1 MPGWRRRGGAERGA
15 RRLTAP
21 AGGAAARGAS
31 PRGGDAARRFVFTP
45 AGTVRAPWR
54 LALYLLALAAGGA
67 VAGAFVQPALYAVA
81 HAFVLRP
88 SVSAWVTLAA
98 AAIAHLVCLRL
109 VERRP
114 WAAVRLGRCALR
126 PRPVALGWA
135 LGMLAVGVPTALL
148 LVAGAFRVTP
158 AGAGSSL
165 AGAASLL
172 GVLAPAALFEELL
185 VRGYPFLVLRES
197 VGPLPALLLTSL
209 VFGLLHLQN
218 PGATVGSTAA
228 VTLAGIFLG
237 GVLLAT
243 GSLWAAFSAHLAWNW
258 TLAALFHA
266 VVSGLPFAAP
276 DYRVV
281 DAGPDWLT
289 GGGWGPEGGAGA
301 VAGMLGALAF
311 LHWRA
316 DRGRRAEHA
325 AAAHTAPRA
334 AAVRPASSPDST
346 S

>member
-1 MPGWRRRGGAERGA
+1 M
-15 RRLTAP
+15 
-21 AGGAAARGAS
+21 
-31 PRGGDAARRFVFTP
+31 
-45 AGTVRAPWR
+45 RAPWR
-54 LALYLLALAAGGA
+54 LALYLLALVAGGA
-67 VAGAFVQPALYAVA
+67 VAGAFVHPVLYAVA
-81 HAFVLRP
+81 RLVVARP
-88 SVSAWVTLAA
+88 SVSGWVTLAA
-98 AAIAHLVCLRL
+98 AVLAHVVCLRI
-109 VERRP
+109 VEKRP
-114 WAAVRLGRCALR
+114 WDAVRLGRRALR
-126 PRPVALGWA
+126 AHAVALGWV

-148 LVAGAFRVTP
+148 LLAGAFRMTP

-218 PGATVGSTAA
+218 PGATVGSTAV
-228 VTLAGIFLG
+228 VTLAGLFLG

-243 GSLWAAFSAHLAWNW
+243 GSLWAAFTAHLAWNW
-258 TLAALFHA
+258 TLAAIFHA
-266 VVSGLPFAAP
+266 AVSGLPFAAP

-289 GGGWGPEGGAGA
+289 GGAWGPEGGAGA

-311 LHWRA
+311 LH
-316 DRGRRAEHA
+316 RRAGRARRAAHA
-325 AAAHTAPRA
+325 AAAPPTAPDS
-334 AAVRPASSPDST
+334 VRLS
-346 S
+346 